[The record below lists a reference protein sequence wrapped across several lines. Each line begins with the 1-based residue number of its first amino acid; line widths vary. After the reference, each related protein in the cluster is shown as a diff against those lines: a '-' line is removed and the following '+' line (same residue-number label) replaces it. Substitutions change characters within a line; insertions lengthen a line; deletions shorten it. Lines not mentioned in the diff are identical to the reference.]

1 MTLEMEGLL
10 KMTTRYTTTA
20 IILHWLIA
28 LLIFVLFPLGLYMHG
43 LKLSP
48 TKLHLYS
55 YHKWAGMTVLLLAF
69 LRVVW
74 RTTHK
79 PPPLTQTLSR
89 GEREQTNACASFT
102 LEPNWQQ
109 TASNVVHALL
119 YLLIMAV
126 PLSGWLMS
134 SAKGVKTVWLG
145 VIPLPDLVEK
155 DQALGQLLGFVHQS
169 LNYTLLALV
178 MLHIA
183 AALKHRFIDKDD
195 VLSRMLPVKKS

>member
-1 MTLEMEGLL
+1 M
-10 KMTTRYTTTA
+10 KVARYTTTA
-20 IILHWLIA
+20 MLLHWLIA

-55 YHKWAGMTVLLLAF
+55 YHKWAGITVLLLAF

-74 RTTHK
+74 RTAHQ
-79 PPPLTQTLSR
+79 PPALNMPY
-89 GEREQTNACASFT
+89 
-102 LEPNWQQ
+102 WQQ

-119 YLLIMAV
+119 YLLIIAV

-134 SAKGVKTVWLG
+134 SAKGVQTVWLG
-145 VIPLPDLVEK
+145 ILPLPDLVEK
-155 DQALGQLLGFVHQS
+155 DKALGQLLGFVHQN

-195 VLSRMLPVKKS
+195 VIKRMLPGKN

>member
-1 MTLEMEGLL
+1 MEGLL
-10 KMTTRYTTTA
+10 KMTARYTSTA
-20 IILHWLIA
+20 IVLHWLIA

-55 YHKWAGMTVLLLAF
+55 YHKWAGITVLLLAI
-69 LRVVW
+69 LRLAW
-74 RTTHK
+74 RATHR
-79 PPPLTQTLSR
+79 PPALNLPR
-89 GEREQTNACASFT
+89 
-102 LEPNWQQ
+102 WQQ
-109 TASNVVHALL
+109 TASGFVHALL

-134 SAKGVKTVWLG
+134 SAKGVQTVWFG
-145 VIPLPDLVEK
+145 VLPLPDLLDK
-155 DQALGQLLGFVHQS
+155 DKALGLLLGVVHET

-178 MLHIA
+178 IIHIA

-195 VLSRMLPVKKS
+195 VLARMLPGKNS